1 MLVGVVEQGK
11 EREFEESPSGPNFW
25 SCGSLFANT
34 TRIRLRRLYV
44 SFTADA
50 LALPARP
57 TASCGLSVSDLW
69 GFVLV
74 VVAI

>member
-11 EREFEESPSGPNFW
+11 EREFEEPPSGPIFW
-25 SCGSLFANT
+25 SRGSLFANT
-34 TRIRLRRLYV
+34 TRVWLRRFYV

-50 LALPARP
+50 LALPPRP
-57 TASCGLSVSDLW
+57 MASCGLSVSGLW

-74 VVAI
+74 VIAI